1 MIFFHIILLSLG
13 NTCSEENEIYLE
25 LFNMAVKT
33 LNLGPKSIHTDAMNK
48 KIQTIFMACKKNRLG
63 LNWNPKNTNI
73 KWKKNSN
80 TQNISMVSQITNS
93 LSKCVK
99 PHICKWQIHIF
110 I

>member
-1 MIFFHIILLSLG
+1 MIFFQIILLSLG
-13 NTCSEENEIYLE
+13 NRCSEENEIYLE

-48 KIQTIFMACKKNRLG
+48 KIQTIFMACQKKNRLV
-63 LNWNPKNTNI
+63 LIEIQKIQISNE
-73 KWKKNSN
+73 KNSN

-99 PHICKWQIHIF
+99 PHICK
-110 I
+110 

>member
-48 KIQTIFMACKKNRLG
+48 K
-63 LNWNPKNTNI
+63 
-73 KWKKNSN
+73 NSN
-80 TQNISMVSQITNS
+80 HFYG
-93 LSKCVK
+93 LSKK
-99 PHICKWQIHIF
+99 KIGS
-110 I
+110 

>member
-48 KIQTIFMACKKNRLG
+48 KIQTIFMACQKKKDWVLTEIQ
-63 LNWNPKNTNI
+63 KI
-73 KWKKNSN
+73 QISSEKK
-80 TQNISMVSQITNS
+80 TQILKTF
-93 LSKCVK
+93 LWLVK
-99 PHICKWQIHIF
+99 
-110 I
+110 